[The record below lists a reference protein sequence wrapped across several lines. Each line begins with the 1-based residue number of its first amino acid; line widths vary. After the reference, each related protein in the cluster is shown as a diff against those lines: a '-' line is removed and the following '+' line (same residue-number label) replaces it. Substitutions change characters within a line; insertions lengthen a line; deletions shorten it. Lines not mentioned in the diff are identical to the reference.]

1 MKHCAPRAQP
11 SLATRQAGCRIGV
24 DYPKPIVQHE
34 LASKENMGK
43 MAEAYKLH
51 NEGGAGKG
59 GAAKAKAKPAG
70 AKAKAAGGSKNKRE
84 RDSDEEDEDE

>member
-1 MKHCAPRAQP
+1 M
-11 SLATRQAGCRIGV
+11 

-51 NEGGAGKG
+51 NEGGPAKG
-59 GAAKAKAKPAG
+59 GAAKAKPAG